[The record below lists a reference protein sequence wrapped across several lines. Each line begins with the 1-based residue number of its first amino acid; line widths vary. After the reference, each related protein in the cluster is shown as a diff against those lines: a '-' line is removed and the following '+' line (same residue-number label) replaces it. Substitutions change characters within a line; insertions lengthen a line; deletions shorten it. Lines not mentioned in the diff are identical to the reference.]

1 MNKMQQLIRKN
12 HMDISWHEYTDKDS
26 ANVPVTQASL
36 TEKAS
41 IIGRVGIML
50 LSCGTGA
57 WRVRSS
63 MNTLAEIMGITCTA
77 DIGLMSIEYTCFDGQ
92 DGFSQSLC
100 LTNTGVNTSKL
111 NRLEHF
117 IQEFEV
123 DGKDMSGE
131 ELHVLL
137 DNIEKIHGLY
147 SPIALGFAAAL
158 ACGGFTFLLGGGPI
172 EMFCAFIG
180 AGIGNFLRCKLS
192 KHHFT
197 LFLCIVSSVS
207 LACLVYAGLLK
218 IGEMLF
224 GISIQHEAGYICAML
239 FIIPGFPFITSGID
253 LAKLDM
259 RSGTERLMYA
269 LIVILVATM
278 AAWLMA
284 LILHLQPVDFLKI
297 SLPAGAW
304 ILLRLITSFCGV
316 FGFSIMFNSPVRLAA
331 TAAGIGAIA
340 NTLRL
345 EMVDMTAIPPAGAA
359 FVGALTAGILASLI
373 KNKVGYPRI
382 SLTVPSIVIMV
393 PGMYLY
399 RGFYNLGI
407 MSLGMAASWFA
418 SAILIIAA
426 LPLGLIFARILTDKT
441 FRYCT

>member
-12 HMDISWHEYTDKDS
+12 HMDISWHEYTDEDG

-284 LILHLQPVDFLKI
+284 LILHLQSVDFLEI
-297 SLPAGAW
+297 SLPVGAW

-373 KNKVGYPRI
+373 KSKVGYPRI
-382 SLTVPSIVIMV
+382 SLTEFH
-393 PGMYLY
+393 L
-399 RGFYNLGI
+399 L
-407 MSLGMAASWFA
+407 
-418 SAILIIAA
+418 
-426 LPLGLIFARILTDKT
+426 
-441 FRYCT
+441 

>member
-12 HMDISWHEYTDKDS
+12 HMDISWHEYTDEDG

-137 DNIEKIHGLY
+137 DNIEKIPGLY

-192 KHHFT
+192 KNHFT
-197 LFLCIVSSVS
+197 LFFCIVSSVS

-239 FIIPGFPFITSGID
+239 FIILGFPFITSGID

-284 LILHLQPVDFLKI
+284 LILHL
-297 SLPAGAW
+297 
-304 ILLRLITSFCGV
+304 
-316 FGFSIMFNSPVRLAA
+316 
-331 TAAGIGAIA
+331 
-340 NTLRL
+340 
-345 EMVDMTAIPPAGAA
+345 
-359 FVGALTAGILASLI
+359 
-373 KNKVGYPRI
+373 
-382 SLTVPSIVIMV
+382 
-393 PGMYLY
+393 
-399 RGFYNLGI
+399 
-407 MSLGMAASWFA
+407 
-418 SAILIIAA
+418 
-426 LPLGLIFARILTDKT
+426 
-441 FRYCT
+441 

>member
-1 MNKMQQLIRKN
+1 
-12 HMDISWHEYTDKDS
+12 MDISWHEYTDEDG

-131 ELHVLL
+131 ELHGLL

-197 LFLCIVSSVS
+197 L
-207 LACLVYAGLLK
+207 
-218 IGEMLF
+218 
-224 GISIQHEAGYICAML
+224 
-239 FIIPGFPFITSGID
+239 
-253 LAKLDM
+253 
-259 RSGTERLMYA
+259 
-269 LIVILVATM
+269 
-278 AAWLMA
+278 
-284 LILHLQPVDFLKI
+284 
-297 SLPAGAW
+297 
-304 ILLRLITSFCGV
+304 
-316 FGFSIMFNSPVRLAA
+316 
-331 TAAGIGAIA
+331 
-340 NTLRL
+340 
-345 EMVDMTAIPPAGAA
+345 
-359 FVGALTAGILASLI
+359 
-373 KNKVGYPRI
+373 
-382 SLTVPSIVIMV
+382 
-393 PGMYLY
+393 
-399 RGFYNLGI
+399 
-407 MSLGMAASWFA
+407 
-418 SAILIIAA
+418 
-426 LPLGLIFARILTDKT
+426 
-441 FRYCT
+441 

>member
-12 HMDISWHEYTDKDS
+12 HMDISWHEYTDEDG

-41 IIGRVGIML
+41 ITGRVGIML

-137 DNIEKIHGLY
+137 DNIEKIPGLY

-239 FIIPGFPFITSGID
+239 FIIPGFLFITSGID

-297 SLPAGAW
+297 SLPVGAW
-304 ILLRLITSFCGV
+304 ILLCLITSFCGV

-373 KNKVGYPRI
+373 KSKVGYPRI
-382 SLTVPSIVIMV
+382 SLTEFH
-393 PGMYLY
+393 L
-399 RGFYNLGI
+399 L
-407 MSLGMAASWFA
+407 
-418 SAILIIAA
+418 
-426 LPLGLIFARILTDKT
+426 
-441 FRYCT
+441 

>member
-1 MNKMQQLIRKN
+1 MQQLIRKN
-12 HMDISWHEYTDKDS
+12 HMDISWHEYTDEDG

-284 LILHLQPVDFLKI
+284 LILHLQSVDFLEI
-297 SLPAGAW
+297 SLPVGAW

-373 KNKVGYPRI
+373 KSKVGYPRI
-382 SLTVPSIVIMV
+382 SLTEFH
-393 PGMYLY
+393 L
-399 RGFYNLGI
+399 L
-407 MSLGMAASWFA
+407 
-418 SAILIIAA
+418 
-426 LPLGLIFARILTDKT
+426 
-441 FRYCT
+441 